1 MVVLLLATLVSS
13 RAILPSAHHS
23 DHYLTALGILLM
35 IIDMAGLLF
44 RPGRLYARLG
54 ADSIAVMTTY
64 LIGVTG
70 LVFLPS

>member
-1 MVVLLLATLVSS
+1 MSG

-23 DHYLTALGILLM
+23 DLYLTALGILLM
-35 IIDMAGLLF
+35 IIDMAGLLY

-54 ADSIAVMTTY
+54 ADSIAVMTTH